1 MDNNPG
7 KELLHTFHKL
17 GIDLGNCGLNVIE
30 GWFDDSENTEFLTW
44 LTKSLSEENVI
55 YENEILEYE
64 ENVRKN
70 LVPHDNEYQ
79 SAVDKISEKYSGIF
93 DINETEFDIECLEDE
108 TSMLLED
115 KHKLDDIL
123 LLHELFQSIQNRN
136 YAEAIR
142 KQLEA
147 ELNFMNHMNINE
159 LCSLSSKEQLEDNI
173 QFKSDHYD
181 ILSLE
186 LGNLALE
193 VSEKYGNFP
202 SIDIANQEESMYNII
217 KQYKVYENIP
227 FQERTT
233 LMQVLCKLI
242 ENNITKSDLDR
253 LNNFHLESWNLN
265 LIKNTTLSKE
275 IRLIEKNNRLLT
287 SFLTNGPTSEFKVIP
302 YKIYEMFSHIDNIL
316 HDSNNVVTT
325 IVSIWKDA
333 VLESY
338 MTETFIT
345 NSFRKMGENPLN
357 VKVMRNKFTGEPAGY
372 CFVHFATDEE
382 AIDAMHKLNGKPIP
396 GTNPVVRFRLNNASN
411 TGRSLLDREFSV
423 WVGDL
428 SPDVDDYNL
437 YRVFSSKYNTIKT
450 AKVILDSSGFSKGY
464 GFVRFGSE
472 DEQKDSLT
480 SMNGYVGLGTKAL
493 KICNA
498 VPKPKGAV
506 TTTAS
511 TTSNATTTYTTAGD
525 YSQYYDPS
533 AYWQSY
539 ASWQAGYYD
548 QGDASQVSHETYH
561 HAVDTQGHHV
571 DKKDEDELELIEHSL
586 PLDVDKMNREAME
599 QDNNFWGAIESS
611 RWLPCDVVDAA

>member
-1 MDNNPG
+1 MSNMV
-7 KELLHTFHKL
+7 H
-17 GIDLGNCGLNVIE
+17 C
-30 GWFDDSENTEFLTW
+30 
-44 LTKSLSEENVI
+44 
-55 YENEILEYE
+55 
-64 ENVRKN
+64 
-70 LVPHDNEYQ
+70 
-79 SAVDKISEKYSGIF
+79 
-93 DINETEFDIECLEDE
+93 
-108 TSMLLED
+108 
-115 KHKLDDIL
+115 
-123 LLHELFQSIQNRN
+123 
-136 YAEAIR
+136 
-142 KQLEA
+142 QLW
-147 ELNFMNHMNINE
+147 MG
-159 LCSLSSKEQLEDNI
+159 S
-173 QFKSDHYD
+173 
-181 ILSLE
+181 
-186 LGNLALE
+186 
-193 VSEKYGNFP
+193 
-202 SIDIANQEESMYNII
+202 
-217 KQYKVYENIP
+217 
-227 FQERTT
+227 
-233 LMQVLCKLI
+233 
-242 ENNITKSDLDR
+242 
-253 LNNFHLESWNLN
+253 
-265 LIKNTTLSKE
+265 
-275 IRLIEKNNRLLT
+275 
-287 SFLTNGPTSEFKVIP
+287 
-302 YKIYEMFSHIDNIL
+302 
-316 HDSNNVVTT
+316 
-325 IVSIWKDA
+325 
-333 VLESY
+333 LESY